1 MKVLQTAVRL
11 SSPNLPINRRPLTE
25 RPKGFQEATP
35 LGLYRYSNFMK
46 LSLSILGPLFIQ
58 VDEEPL
64 PESRAKKIEA
74 LLLYLAVENGRPH
87 RRETLVG
94 LFFPDVPDDMARAN
108 LRQTLSR
115 LRRLLFDFDNDIPF
129 LIQSRE
135 SVQFN
140 PISNHFVDVQQFQ
153 RLLDGCDT
161 HNKQP
166 NNQCSACMSQLQQAV
181 ALYRGPFLEGFFLEE
196 SPEFENWAQ
205 LYRQHHHQN
214 VTNALLT
221 LAHYYEERGE
231 YGPATAQ
238 IRRLLELE
246 PWQEQAYQQLLRLLT
261 NQGQRTMAL
270 AQAKTFSRLLREEL
284 GVEPAA
290 ETLAVVEQIT
300 AAGETRP
307 HNLPFFTTVF
317 VGREE
322 KLAQIH
328 RALVRPNC
336 RLLTIAGMGGTG
348 KTRLALESA
357 HRLVDGFDGPF
368 MHGIYFVALAAMDPM
383 DGENALTTTLAT
395 AVAEA
400 IGLVF
405 SGPHP
410 PLTELLAFCQNKS
423 LLLILDNFEHLMQAG
438 RPFIQ
443 TILRNTQHV
452 KLLVTSRERLKLT
465 EEWVVDLQ
473 GLPFPT
479 KAEATDED
487 SQAVQLFMN
496 RAQHV
501 AGNLFSEFSAKERT
515 AVRRICQL
523 VQGLPLAIELA
534 AAWVHVLTCQEI
546 AQEIENNLDALT
558 QTTPIHDLP
567 QRHRSIRAI
576 FAHSWRLLSPHERN
590 ILSQLAIFRGGFG
603 REAAAITGASLSDLA
618 ALLDK
623 SLLLADSGKK
633 ETAVTLTAR
642 RYDMLAILRQ
652 YAMENL
658 TPETEN
664 DLRQTHAVYFTT
676 FIGQKK
682 ASLEGGDQART
693 LAEIHQDIENIRASW
708 QWAVLNG
715 RDDMLQTAV
724 EGLAIYYDL
733 RNYFQE
739 GADVFRFALAKL
751 TARWGHLPPDRSCAI
766 LKAQLQA
773 RLGWFVYHLGEVEN
787 GRALLLQSLTDLRA
801 MDAANELLFNLNYL
815 GAIARHQEKIV
826 EAENFLQEALV
837 TAQTNDNQ
845 FAASIA
851 LNNLGQLASQRG
863 DLETARALLAR
874 GLTLKQAIGDRWG
887 EAFTL
892 TYLGRVAQASGDFAA
907 ANQLLQESLTIS
919 QSLGDRRAQAFALRS
934 LGHVHLFLGEDAAA
948 EPYFQKSEALFQEIG
963 NLDEAQRTRQRLK
976 ET

>member
-1 MKVLQTAVRL
+1 
-11 SSPNLPINRRPLTE
+11 
-25 RPKGFQEATP
+25 
-35 LGLYRYSNFMK
+35 MK
-46 LSLSILGPLFIQ
+46 LSLSILGSLFIQ

-94 LFFPDVPDDMARAN
+94 LFFPDMPDDMARAN

-153 RLLDGCDT
+153 RLLDGCNA

-166 NNQCSACMSQLQQAV
+166 NNQCSACMGRFQQAV

-196 SPEFENWAQ
+196 SPEFENWSQ
-205 LYRQHHHQN
+205 LYRQHYHQN
-214 VTNALLT
+214 ITNALMT

-231 YGPATAQ
+231 YGLATAQ
-238 IRRLLELE
+238 VRRLLELE
-246 PWQEQAYQQLLRLLT
+246 PWQEKAYQQLLRLLA

-284 GVEPAA
+284 GIEPTA
-290 ETLAVVEQIT
+290 ETMAVVEQIAT
-300 AAGETRP
+300 AGETRP
-307 HNLPFFTTVF
+307 HNLPSFTTAF

-322 KLAQIH
+322 KLAQIR

-336 RLLTIAGMGGTG
+336 RLLTVVGMGGIG

-357 HRLVDGFDGPF
+357 HRLADAFDGPF
-368 MHGIYFVALAAMDPM
+368 MHGIYFVALAGMDPM
-383 DGENALTTTLAT
+383 DGENALTTALAT

-405 SGPHP
+405 SGPNP

-423 LLLILDNFEHLMQAG
+423 LLLILDNFEHLTQAG

-443 TILRNTQHV
+443 TILRNTQHI
-452 KLLVTSRERLKLT
+452 KLLVTSRERLKLA

-479 KAEATDED
+479 DAED
-487 SQAVQLFMN
+487 SLAGDETQAVQLFMK

-501 AGNLFSEFSAKERT
+501 AGNLFPESTAKERT
-515 AVRRICQL
+515 AVRRICRL

-567 QRHRSIRAI
+567 ERHRSIRAV

-618 ALLDK
+618 ALIDK
-623 SLLLADSGKK
+623 SFLLADSGKK
-633 ETAVTLTAR
+633 ETAVTLSAR

-658 TPETEN
+658 TPESET
-664 DLRQTHAVYFTT
+664 DLRQNHAAYFTT

-682 ASLEGGDQART
+682 AGLEGGDQARA

-739 GADVFRFALAKL
+739 GADMFRFTLAKL

-766 LKAQLQA
+766 LKAKLQA

-787 GRALLLQSLTDLRA
+787 GRALLSQSLTDLRA
-801 MDAANELLFNLNYL
+801 MDAADELLFNLNYL
-815 GAIARHQEKIV
+815 GAIARHQEKIT
-826 EAENFLQEALV
+826 EAETLLQEALA
-837 TAQTNDNQ
+837 TAESSNNQ

-863 DLETARALLAR
+863 DLEAARALLAR

-892 TYLGRVAQASGDFAA
+892 TYLGRVAQASGDFVT
-907 ANQLLQESLTIS
+907 ANQLLQDSLAIS

-934 LGHVHLFLGEDAAA
+934 LGYVQLFLGEESAA